1 MGSQII
7 QRWYRFFLVLSFCF
21 CGTVAT
27 AKAQSNL
34 VARKM
39 ANFTLLLPSDQ
50 DPTQLTDQL
59 ESARKQVQDYGLAL
73 PQTVVVRVYST
84 SVQFSQATGL
94 TTSHLAG
101 TKNGRLHLQPLPLLL
116 RRPEAFRSIQHELV
130 HIALGEAARKG
141 LPRWFNE
148 GMAMVVAGEKQIEGI
163 TFVTLQAL
171 QDSLLRSRN
180 YSTIRSVYGTCQ
192 RLVEKFVKQQGK
204 SAVLA
209 MLRAV
214 RINGKFSEQFRRLA
228 GRSVEEWVRKEL
240 PKP

>member
-1 MGSQII
+1 M
-7 QRWYRFFLVLSFCF
+7 LSLCF
-21 CGTVAT
+21 SSAVDAAT
-27 AKAQSNL
+27 AQSKL
-34 VARKM
+34 VVRKM
-39 ANFTLLLPSDQ
+39 ANVTLLLPSDQ
-50 DPTQLTDQL
+50 DPTQLAGWL

-84 SVQFSQATGL
+84 SAQFSQATAL

-101 TKNGRLHLQPLPLLL
+101 THNGRLHLQPLPLLL
-116 RRPEAFRSIQHELV
+116 RRPEASRTIQHEFV
-130 HIALGEAARKG
+130 HIALGQAARKG

-148 GMAMVVAGEKQIEGI
+148 GMAMVVAGEKQIENVR
-163 TFVTLQAL
+163 FVTLQAL

-180 YSTIRSVYGTCQ
+180 YSTLRSAYGTCQ

-204 SAVLA
+204 PTVLA

-214 RINGKFSEQFRRLA
+214 RANGKFPEQFRRLT
-228 GRSVEEWVRKEL
+228 GRSVEEWVGKEL